1 MSSERAPDLNA
12 APGLVPMSA
21 ANKPTQVDV
30 VGDRIRVASLEIID
44 RALAGYLESRSPE
57 ERPETVERALRVG
70 LMALQS
76 ASGSIDVDHVR
87 RAFDKLLSDA
97 ADSNKKATVEVEE
110 ILRKTFSTEG
120 GVMPATLERFIGDKG
135 QLAQFTKDLFDEN
148 RRDSAIGK
156 LNTILGTYFDGDA
169 SKLAHLLDP
178 TREASPLSGFRAEIA
193 KRFDD
198 VLLKIVEMEASQK
211 AAKGERKKGT
221 AKGADFESRI
231 IAEYTELLRATNDD
245 IEGTGGITG
254 AVTDSKKGDAVI
266 TINAKDSS
274 AAVLRIVVEVKD
286 KAMTGPAIEKEL
298 AEARENRKAEIALMV
313 FSEAAAPAGA
323 APFTISRHGVYCV
336 VDPEAPD
343 IAILEAGYRLAR
355 ISALIRA
362 KSEGSGADLSAVKDA
377 IDALR
382 DRIGTVQQIKT
393 TLTAIDTTTIKAR
406 GELDALR
413 TAIVTEIDR
422 IEEQVR
428 ASTSAAHGR

>member
-1 MSSERAPDLNA
+1 MSGER
-12 APGLVPMSA
+12 VPEIVPISS
-21 ANKPTQVDV
+21 ANKPTQVEI
-30 VGDRIRVASLEIID
+30 VGDRIRIASLEVVD
-44 RALAGYLESRSPE
+44 RALAGFLESRSPE
-57 ERPETVERALRVG
+57 DRAETVERAMRVG

-87 RAFDKLLSDA
+87 RAFDKLLTDA
-97 ADSNKKATVEVEE
+97 SESNKKATAEVEE
-110 ILRKTFSTEG
+110 LLRKTFANEG
-120 GVMPATLERFIGDKG
+120 GALPATLERFLGDKG
-135 QLAQFTKDLFDEN
+135 ELALFTKDLFDEN
-148 RRDSAIGK
+148 RRDSALGK

-198 VLLKIVEMEASQK
+198 VLLKIVELDASQK

-221 AKGADFESRI
+221 AKGADFESRV
-231 IAEYTELLRATNDD
+231 IAEYTELLRATNDE
-245 IEGTGGITG
+245 IEGTGGVAGSIP
-254 AVTDSKKGDAVI
+254 DSKKGDAVI
-266 TINAKDSS
+266 TINGRDAS
-274 AAVLRIVVEVKD
+274 ASVLRIVVEVKD

-323 APFTISRHGVYCV
+323 SPFVISRHGVYCV

-343 IAILEAGYRLAR
+343 VAILEAGYRLAR

-382 DRIGTVQQIKT
+382 SRLDSVKEIKK
-393 TLTAIDTTTIKAR
+393 TLTAIDSTTEKAR
-406 GELDALR
+406 DELDALR
-413 TAIVTEIDR
+413 SAIVTEIDR

-428 ASTSAAHGR
+428 ASSAAAHGR